1 VVPLILACVFLG
13 LGAWIVRNPSVLEEA
28 YHLGEDSP
36 FSVRVVGFAFI
47 GVSALLL
54 LLGLAG
60 MVLRW

>member
-1 VVPLILACVFLG
+1 LILASVFLG
-13 LGAWIVRNPSVLEEA
+13 LGVWMVRNPSVVEEA

-36 FSVRVVGFAFI
+36 FRVRAVGFAFI

-54 LLGLAG
+54 LIGLAG